1 MTSTSKAKT
10 IAMVSNT
17 AWYLYNLRLGVIHF
31 LQSKGFEILAIA
43 PHDEFM
49 TLLAK
54 ENCKTVSIE
63 MDRRGTNPLTDLGL
77 MFRLR
82 NIYKVHKPDFIIHY
96 TIKPNI
102 YGSLAAKLVGIPS
115 IAVVSGLGYAFSKR
129 NWLYQIAT
137 RLMKMVFSFAKE
149 VWFVNQD
156 DRELLL
162 TVGIV
167 PKEKT
172 LQLPGEGVNTEKFAP
187 IPKSSASDKFI
198 FLLSAR
204 LLWEKGVGVFVEAA
218 RKLKP
223 KYPNAEFQLLGFLTD
238 DEKIGVTKAQI
249 DKWQQEG
256 IVTYLGATS
265 NVIPFLANA
274 DCILLPSFYR
284 EGVPRALLEAASMAK
299 PIITTDNVGCRDV
312 VEDGVTGF
320 LAKPNNSAH
329 LAEKME
335 AMLNLSESARLEMGK
350 KARQKVVREFSEQ
363 LVLNEYDALLTRLNL
378 S

>member
-1 MTSTSKAKT
+1 MPPTPSRKT

-17 AWYLYNLRLGVIHF
+17 AWYLFNLRLGVIHF
-31 LQSKGFEILAIA
+31 LQSKGFEVLVIA
-43 PHDEFM
+43 PHDDFM
-49 TLLAK
+49 TLLEK
-54 ENCKTVSIE
+54 ENCKTLAVE
-63 MDRRGTNPLTDLGL
+63 MDKRGTNPLADLAL

-82 NIYKVHKPDFIIHY
+82 NIYRTHKPDFIIHY
-96 TIKPNI
+96 TIKPNV
-102 YGSLAAKLVGIPS
+102 YGSLAAKMVGIPS

-129 NWLYQIAT
+129 NWLYQIAA
-137 RLMKMVFSFAKE
+137 RLMKIAFSFAKE

-162 TVGIV
+162 NAGIV

-187 IPKSSASDKFI
+187 IPKSSSSEKFV

-204 LLWEKGVGVFVEAA
+204 LLWEKGARVFVEAA
-218 RKLKP
+218 RRLKP
-223 KYPNAEFQLLGFLTD
+223 KYPHAEFQLLGFLTD
-238 DEKIGVTKAQI
+238 DETIGVTKTQM
-249 DKWQQEG
+249 DKWVQEG
-256 IVTYLGATS
+256 VVTYLGTTS
-265 NVIPFLANA
+265 NVVPFLANA

-312 VEDGVTGF
+312 VEDGATGF
-320 LAKPNNSAH
+320 LSKPNNSAD

-335 AMLNLSESARLEMGK
+335 AMLNLSEAARLEMGK
-350 KARQKVVREFSEQ
+350 KSRQKVIRQFDER
-363 LVLNEYDALLTRLNL
+363 LVLNEYDAMLKRLKLL
-378 S
+378 

>member
-1 MTSTSKAKT
+1 MQSTPSRKT

-31 LQSKGFEILAIA
+31 LQSKGFEILVIA

-54 ENCKTVSIE
+54 ENCKTVCVE
-63 MDRRGTNPLTDLGL
+63 MDKRGTNPLADLAL

-82 NIYKVHKPDFIIHY
+82 NIYRKYKPDFIIHY
-96 TIKPNI
+96 TIKPNV
-102 YGSLAAKLVGIPS
+102 YGSLAARLVGIPT

-137 RLMKMVFSFAKE
+137 RLMKTAFSFAKE

-162 TVGIV
+162 KIGIV

-172 LQLPGEGVNTEKFAP
+172 VQLPGEGVNTEKFAP
-187 IPKSSASDKFI
+187 IPKSSSSDKFV

-218 RKLKP
+218 RQLKP
-223 KYPNAEFQLLGFLTD
+223 KYPHAEFQLLGFLTD
-238 DEKIGVTKAQI
+238 DETIGVTKAQMNQ
-249 DKWQQEG
+249 WVQEG
-256 IVTYLGATS
+256 VVTYLGTTN
-265 NVIPFLANA
+265 NVVPFLANA

-320 LAKPNNSAH
+320 LVKPNNSAH

-335 AMLNLSESARLEMGK
+335 AMLNLSEAERANMGK
-350 KARQKVVREFSEQ
+350 KSREKVIREFDER
-363 LVLNEYDALLTRLNL
+363 LVLNEYAAMLNRLNL
-378 S
+378 L

>member
-1 MTSTSKAKT
+1 MALTQSRKT

-31 LQSKGFEILAIA
+31 LQAKGFDVLAIA
-43 PHDEFM
+43 PHDDFM
-49 TLLAK
+49 TLLEK
-54 ENCKTVSIE
+54 ENCKTVSVE
-63 MDRRGTNPLTDLGL
+63 MDRRGTNPLADLAL
-77 MFRLR
+77 MFRLYR
-82 NIYKVHKPDFIIHY
+82 IYRAHKPDFIIHY
-96 TIKPNI
+96 TIKPNV
-102 YGSLAAKLVGIPS
+102 YGSLAARMAHIPS
-115 IAVVSGLGYAFSKR
+115 MAVVSGLGYAFSKR
-129 NWLYQIAT
+129 NWLYRIAT
-137 RLMKMVFSFAKE
+137 RLMKTAFSFAKE

-162 TVGIV
+162 NANIV

-187 IPKSSASDKFI
+187 IPKSSSSDKFV

-218 RKLKP
+218 RNLKP
-223 KYPNAEFQLLGFLTD
+223 KYPHAEFQLLGFLSD
-238 DEKIGVTKAQI
+238 DEKTGVTKAQI

-256 IVTYLGATS
+256 IVTYLGTTS
-265 NVIPFLANA
+265 NVVPFLANA

-335 AMLNLSESARLEMGK
+335 QMLNLSETERQEMGK
-350 KARQKVVREFSEQ
+350 KSREKVIREFDER
-363 LVLNEYDALLTRLNL
+363 LVLQEYDAMLTRLRL
-378 S
+378 L

>member
-1 MTSTSKAKT
+1 MPSEHARKT
-10 IAMVSNT
+10 IALVSNT

-31 LQSKGFEILAIA
+31 LQSKGFEILVIA

-49 TLLAK
+49 LLLAN
-54 ENCKTVSIE
+54 ENCKTVSVE
-63 MDRRGTNPLTDLGL
+63 MDKRGTNPLADFAL
-77 MFRLR
+77 MLRLR
-82 NIYKVHKPDFIIHY
+82 KSYQAYKPDFIIHY

-102 YGSLAAKLVGIPS
+102 YGSLAARLAGIPS

-137 RLMKMVFSFAKE
+137 CLMKTAFSSAKE
-149 VWFVNQD
+149 IWFVNQD
-156 DRELLL
+156 DREWLIN
-162 TVGIV
+162 VGIV

-187 IPKSSASDKFI
+187 IPKSSSSDKFI

-238 DEKIGVTKAQI
+238 DEAVGVTKTQME
-249 DKWQQEG
+249 KWKQEG
-256 IVTYLGATS
+256 AVTYLGTTS
-265 NVIPFLANA
+265 NVVPFLANA

-312 VEDGVTGF
+312 VEDGATGF
-320 LAKPNNSAH
+320 LTKPNNSAH

-335 AMLNLSESARLEMGK
+335 AILNLSESARLEMGK
-350 KARQKVVREFSEQ
+350 KARQKIVREFSEQ